1 MGGEKVVRKTGQART
16 EAGLDR
22 IGGGAAEME
31 RSGRVPGTVTTPD
44 FMASQITAAN

>member
-22 IGGGAAEME
+22 IGGGQQRWREVGGFQA
-31 RSGRVPGTVTTPD
+31 P
-44 FMASQITAAN
+44 